1 MSRHL
6 LKPYFNFFTI
16 RSLESFTGE
25 GKHLPRMGICT
36 NISWAKGSFPTNS
49 LDLQGFLSF
58 ASKLKEQKLRPKP
71 METLK

>member
-1 MSRHL
+1 
-6 LKPYFNFFTI
+6 
-16 RSLESFTGE
+16 
-25 GKHLPRMGICT
+25 MGIYT
-36 NISWAKGSFPTNS
+36 NISWAKGFFPTNS